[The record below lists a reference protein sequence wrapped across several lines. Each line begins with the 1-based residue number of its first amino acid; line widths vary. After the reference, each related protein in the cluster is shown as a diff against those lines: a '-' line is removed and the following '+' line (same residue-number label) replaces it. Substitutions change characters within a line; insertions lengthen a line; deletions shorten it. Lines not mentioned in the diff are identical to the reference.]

1 MDKILRS
8 YIGSFTI
15 GAVQAYRNLSLFP
28 LVSAYRGR
36 LDYLTLDE
44 ALTLNLVT
52 VTEVSEDGSVSQL
65 RVTNLSQTAVLIIDG
80 EELVGAKQNRVVNT
94 SILIAA
100 IAKTDIPVSCVE
112 QGRWSYKNRLFK
124 SEGRLLSAKIR
135 ASKAEQV
142 KHSLK
147 TEGLFSSDQGAI
159 WSKIGELAD
168 CLKAKSPSMEMGA
181 IFCKEQARLD
191 RYTASFAALPD
202 QVGAVFAIDGRIV
215 GIEGFGKPETF
226 AKAFRKL
233 VESYA
238 LEAINAGEKN
248 LPVEPDLAQDIA
260 EFTRAI
266 LAGGFETR
274 PSVGL
279 GTDVRL
285 ESEGASGFAL
295 VHEEQLLHL
304 SVFGRSRQ

>member
-1 MDKILRS
+1 MDQTLRN
-8 YIGSFTI
+8 YIESFTI
-15 GAVQAYRNLSLFP
+15 GAVQSYRNLSLFP
-28 LVSAYRGR
+28 LVSGYR
-36 LDYLTLDE
+36 DSINYLTLEE
-44 ALTLNLVT
+44 ALSRNLAT
-52 VTEVSEDGSVSQL
+52 MTEVSENGSVAQL
-65 RVTNLSQTAVLIIDG
+65 RFTNLSQTSVLIIDG

-100 IAKTDIPVSCVE
+100 ITKTDIPVSCVE
-112 QGRWSYKNRLFK
+112 QGRWSYKSRLFM
-124 SEGRLLSAKIR
+124 SEGRILSGKIR

-147 TEGLFSSDQGAI
+147 TEGLFSSDQGVI
-159 WSKIGELAD
+159 WSKIGELAN

-181 IFCKEQARLD
+181 IFCKERPRLD
-191 RYTASFAALPD
+191 RYTESFAPLSG

-215 GIEGFGKPETF
+215 GIEGFGRPETF
-226 AKAFRKL
+226 SKAFRKL

-248 LPVEPDLAQDIA
+248 FPVEPDLAQTVA
-260 EFTRAI
+260 EFTRGI
-266 LAGGFETR
+266 LAGEFETR

-285 ESEGASGFAL
+285 ESKSLTGFAL

-304 SVFGRSRQ
+304 SAFDRSRQ

>member
-1 MDKILRS
+1 MRELLRNYLFTS
-8 YIGSFTI
+8 TI
-15 GAVQAYRNLSLFP
+15 GEEQTYRNLSLFP
-28 LVSAYRGR
+28 IVSTYRDR
-36 LDYLTLDE
+36 LDYLTLEE
-44 ALTLNLVT
+44 ALSRNLAT
-52 VTEVSEDGSVSQL
+52 VTEVSENGSVPQL
-65 RVTNLSQTAVLIIDG
+65 RVTNLSKTPVLIVDG
-80 EELVGAKQNRVVNT
+80 EEVVGAKQNRVVNT
-94 SILIAA
+94 SMLIAA
-100 IAKTDIPVSCVE
+100 DTETLIPVSCVE
-112 QGRWSYKNRLFK
+112 QGRWAYKGRQFN
-124 SEGRLLSAKIR
+124 SEGRMMSANIR
-135 ASKAEQV
+135 ACKAEQV
-142 KHSLK
+142 KLSLK

-168 CLKAKSPSMEMGA
+168 CLEAKSPSMEMGA
-181 IFCKEQARLD
+181 IFCKEQSRLD
-191 RYTASFAALPD
+191 QYSESFAPLAE

-248 LPVEPDLAQDIA
+248 LPVEPDLAQDVA

-266 LAGGFETR
+266 LAGEIELR

-304 SVFGRSRQ
+304 SAFGRSRQ